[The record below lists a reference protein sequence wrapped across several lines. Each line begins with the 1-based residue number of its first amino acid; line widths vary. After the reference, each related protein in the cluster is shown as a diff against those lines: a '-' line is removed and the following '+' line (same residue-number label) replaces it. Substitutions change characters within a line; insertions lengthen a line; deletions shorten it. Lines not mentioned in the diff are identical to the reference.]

1 MDDKEKR
8 KLAEELLY
16 KLSYDAGNTKTAD
29 TIQTE
34 NTVREVIEKTAE
46 TETEYVARR
55 KDMVEISDFF
65 CRDSRRYDS
74 GFEIY

>member
-8 KLAEELLY
+8 KLASELLY
-16 KLSYDAGNTKTAD
+16 KLSDVEGGEKTAD
-29 TIQTE
+29 NIQTE
-34 NTVREVIEKTAE
+34 NTVREVIEKTAV

-55 KDMVEISDFF
+55 KDMLEISDFF
-65 CRDSRRYDS
+65 CRDNRRYDS

>member
-1 MDDKEKR
+1 MDDNERK
-8 KLAEELLY
+8 KLAAELLY
-16 KLSYDAGNTKTAD
+16 KLGDEQKITKTAD

-34 NTVREVIEKTAE
+34 NTVREVIEKTE
-46 TETEYVARR
+46 VTETEYVARR

>member
-1 MDDKEKR
+1 MDGKEKR

-16 KLSYDAGNTKTAD
+16 KLSATDGDTKTAD

>member
-1 MDDKEKR
+1 MDDNERK
-8 KLAEELLY
+8 KLAAELLRRLGQERENE
-16 KLSYDAGNTKTAD
+16 KSSD

-34 NTVREVIEKTAE
+34 NTVREVIEKTE
-46 TETEYVARR
+46 LRETEYIAKRR
-55 KDMVEISDFF
+55 DMVEISDFF

>member
-8 KLAEELLY
+8 KLAAELLC
-16 KLSYDAGNTKTAD
+16 KLSDDAENTKTAD